1 VLAPAT
7 RQRKDESMIE
17 AEMPHRLTRRSA
29 VTRLTGVAAAAAL
42 AATGLSAPASARTPS
57 SSESFRAEYQKGIA
71 MTSATPTAESAPL
84 TVVLVHGAFADSSG
98 WGGVIERLNDAGVAV
113 TAVPNPLRGVNY
125 DAAYVASA
133 FSQIPGPVVAVGHSY
148 GGMVIT
154 GAASQASNVVGL
166 VYVAAFAPEEGES
179 LGDIETN
186 SKDSVL
192 NSSIVQ
198 LQYPTGNGTE
208 TAPEFVIDPAKF
220 HDAFA
225 ADLATSQTKIMAAT
239 QRPISGFAF
248 SEPSGPPAWKNVPAW
263 AVIPTGDKA
272 AGTDVLRTM
281 AARAGATVTEIDGSH
296 AIMISQPE
304 VVATTILT
312 AVGAI
317 S

>member
-1 VLAPAT
+1 
-7 RQRKDESMIE
+7 MIE
-17 AEMPHRLTRRSA
+17 ADVPNRLTRRSA

-42 AATGLSAPASARTPS
+42 AATGMASPATARS
-57 SSESFRAEYQKGIA
+57 SSPESFRAEYQKGIA
-71 MTSATPTAESAPL
+71 MTSATPTTESAPL

-98 WGGVIERLNDAGVAV
+98 WGGVIERLNEAGVAV
-113 TAVPNPLRGVNY
+113 TAVPNPLRGVNF
-125 DAAYVASA
+125 DSAYVASA
-133 FSQIPGPVVAVGHSY
+133 ISQIPGPVVVVGHSY

-154 GAASQASNVVGL
+154 SAASQASNAVGL

-179 LGDIETN
+179 LGAIEVD

-198 LQYPTGNGTE
+198 LQYPTGTGAE

-225 ADLATSQTKIMAAT
+225 ADLAKSQTAIMAAT

-248 SEPSGPPAWKNVPAW
+248 SEPSGPPAWKNLPAW

-304 VVATTILT
+304 VVANTILT
-312 AVGAI
+312 AIDAV